1 MTATVAPVAEA
12 TTSGHAAGAFVLS
25 SLPADA
31 RNRNLALAVAVASI
45 GIFMLLAPYA
55 KVPLPQ
61 LPVFIPIIQTAMIV
75 NDAIT
80 ATLLIGQL
88 RVTNSRAL
96 LVLACGY
103 AYSALMALVHMLTFP
118 GVFVPGGLL
127 HAGQQT
133 TAYLFVSW
141 HVGFPAA
148 IMVYAVLKTHPA
160 PDAAPPRVVG
170 AIIATC
176 VVVALL
182 TALAIGGG
190 NLMPPLLQGD
200 RYPSA
205 FNIVRFLPWIVIVTT
220 AALLWRRKP
229 HSILDLWLGVV
240 TAALFF
246 EIGLVAV
253 FNTGRYD
260 LGFYAGRVYALLAS
274 TFVLVVLLTEQ
285 AKLYAGLITARETAR
300 SESALRENQE
310 VLSLA
315 MQAGQMGAW
324 SRDLVADTVWWSR
337 ELEEIF
343 GLPAGAF
350 EGNRQAYLE
359 LVHPDDRAAAK
370 DAVTQALEQHQDYAV
385 EFRFRHA
392 SGEWRWM
399 DGRGRPV
406 YDADGRPR
414 MLFGIGIDIT
424 ARKRAE
430 EVTKDIETR
439 FRVMADGMPQL
450 AWMAR
455 PDGWIHW
462 YNKRWYEYTGTT
474 PEDMEGWRWQS
485 VHDPVVL
492 PSVMAQWQASV
503 STGQQFEMVFPL
515 RGADGTFR
523 PFLTRVSPL
532 KDAEGAVIHW
542 FGTNTDI
549 TVQQQAEEALR
560 VADRRK
566 DEFLATLAHELR
578 NPLAPI
584 RTAVAVMSKVP
595 NLPERAAWALQ
606 IMDRQSQHLSRL
618 VDDLLEVSRITQGKL
633 QLRKE
638 PLPLQRA
645 LRDAIEA
652 VNPALE
658 AAGHELVVALPEQP
672 LQVEA
677 DLTRIT
683 QVFLNLLNNAVK
695 FTPRGGTVSVGAV
708 REGNEAKVWV
718 RDNGIGIAPQH
729 VDGIFGMFSQVEEAI
744 ERTQG
749 GLGIGLALVR
759 GLVDLHGGSVE
770 ARSFGVGK
778 GSEFIVRL
786 PLLERSRDATPSS
799 VDTATANGFV
809 RKRVLIVDDNVDAA
823 TSLRALLEM
832 AGHEVVEAHDG
843 VAGVRAAFDFRPDLV
858 LLDIGMP
865 RMNGYEAAREIRK
878 QCNGNA
884 VRIVALT
891 GWGQESDKAL
901 TREAGFDQHL
911 TKPVDFQALEALLAG
926 TARG

>member
-1 MTATVAPVAEA
+1 M
-12 TTSGHAAGAFVLS
+12 LS
-25 SLPADA
+25 SLQADS
-31 RNRNLALAVAVASI
+31 RNKKLALTVAFASL
-45 GIFMLLAPYA
+45 GMFMLLAPYA
-55 KVPLPQ
+55 KMPLLH
-61 LPVFIPIIQTAMIV
+61 LPMFVPIIQTAMIV
-75 NDAIT
+75 NDVIT

-103 AYSALMALVHMLTFP
+103 VYSALIALVHTLTFP
-118 GVFVPGGLL
+118 GAFVPGGLL
-127 HAGQQT
+127 HPGEQT
-133 TAYLFVSW
+133 TAYLFVFW
-141 HVGFPAA
+141 HLGFPVAILAYAA
-148 IMVYAVLKTHPA
+148 LKSRTA

-170 AIIATC
+170 AIIATFG
-176 VVVALL
+176 VVALL
-182 TALAIGGG
+182 AALAFGGS
-190 NLMPPLLQGD
+190 NLLPTLLDGD
-200 RYPSA
+200 RYPTA
-205 FNIVRFLPWIVIVTT
+205 FNIVRFLPWIAI
-220 AALLWRRKP
+220 AAAASLLWRRKP

-246 EIGLVAV
+246 EMGLSAI

-260 LGFYAGRVYALLAS
+260 VGFYAGRVYALLAS

-285 AKLYAGLITARETAR
+285 ARVYASLVQARETAR
-300 SESALRENQE
+300 SESALRENRE

-337 ELEEIF
+337 ELEQIF

-350 EGNRQAYLE
+350 AGNRQAYLD
-359 LVHPDDRAAAK
+359 LVHPDDSAAARE
-370 DAVTQALEQHQDYAV
+370 AVTQALAQRKDYAV
-385 EFRFRHA
+385 EFRFRHS

-406 YDADGRPR
+406 YDADGAAV

-424 ARKRAE
+424 ARKRGE
-430 EVTKDIETR
+430 EAAKDIESR

-474 PEDMEGWRWQS
+474 PEDMAGWRWQS
-485 VHDPVVL
+485 VHDPAVL
-492 PSVMAQWQASV
+492 PAVMAQWQTAI
-503 STGQQFEMVFPL
+503 STGEQFEMVFPL

-523 PFLTRVSPL
+523 PFLTRISPL
-532 KDAEGAVIHW
+532 KDADGAVIHW

-549 TVQQQAEEALR
+549 TVQRQAEEALR

-584 RTAVAVMSKVP
+584 RTAVAVMSKASD
-595 NLPERAAWALQ
+595 LPERAAWALQ
-606 IMDRQSQHLSRL
+606 IMDRQSQHLTRL
-618 VDDLLEVSRITQGKL
+618 VDDLLEVSRITQGKV
-633 QLRKE
+633 QLRKA
-638 PLPLQRA
+638 PVPLQRA

-658 AAGHELVVALPEQP
+658 AAGHALVVALPDEP
-672 LQVEA
+672 LEIEA
-677 DLTRIT
+677 DLTRVT

-695 FTPRGGTVSVGAV
+695 FTPRGGGMVSIGAS
-708 REGNEAKVWV
+708 RDGDEAKVWV
-718 RDNGIGIAPQH
+718 RDNGIGIAAQH
-729 VDGIFGMFSQVEEAI
+729 VDGIFGMFSQVDAAI

-759 GLVDLHGGSVE
+759 GLVELHGGSVE
-770 ARSFGVGK
+770 ASSLGVGK
-778 GSEFIVRL
+778 GSEFTVRL
-786 PLLERSRDATPSS
+786 PLLEGARSAAPVRI
-799 VDTATANGFV
+799 DTAAANGFV
-809 RKRVLIVDDNVDAA
+809 PKRVLIVDDNVDAA
-823 TSLRALLEM
+823 ASLRALLEM
-832 AGHEVVEAHDG
+832 AGHEVHEAHDG
-843 VAGVRAAFDFRPDLV
+843 VAGVHAAFDFSPDLV

-865 RMNGYEAAREIRK
+865 RMNGYEAARAIRK
-878 QCNGNA
+878 QLNGDQ

-901 TREAGFDQHL
+901 TREAGFDHHL
-911 TKPVDFQALEALLAG
+911 TKPVDFQALDALLAG
-926 TARG
+926 IAPA